1 MSAAEPKVFPLSA
14 DTPWGRSVT
23 EAEFA
28 EMVETGHLQ
37 GPALERFWRMSEFQG
52 PMPDRLEIQVLKRDV
67 DRLIRLI
74 KRDQKLARRAA
85 RAHGGAA

>member
-1 MSAAEPKVFPLSA
+1 MSGSEPKVFPLSP

-28 EMVETGHLQ
+28 DMAETGHLQ
-37 GPALERFWRMSEFQG
+37 GPALERFWRMNEFQG
-52 PMPDRLEIQVLKRDV
+52 PMPDKLLIQVLKRDM
-67 DRLIRLI
+67 DRLIRQI